1 MLMLN
6 FISFALNLC
15 DFKEID
21 LSFNLEIL
29 EFGKINNESVL

>member
-1 MLMLN
+1 MLILN
-6 FISFALNLC
+6 FISFALNLY

-29 EFGKINNESVL
+29 EFSKINNESVL